1 MTNAFR
7 HPLVRSGILIAAVL
21 GGGLLEVSAAET
33 AAGGAHRF
41 FQWRPFLAPFHSV
54 VLHFPIGFL
63 TIAGILEIY
72 RVIRPSDEVR
82 RINGLILWLGLLTGV
97 VSVMFGLMRAGSGE
111 YDPHML
117 NLHRVY
123 GLAVPVVTAVTLA
136 LQSLA
141 TRRPAARGWTAAY
154 RMVLLGTLGL
164 VVVAGH
170 YGGNLTH
177 GSKYLVENAPDFMRE
192 FLDEAPETAV
202 APAPANLDAQSR
214 MFVEKVQPLLEKKCY
229 KCHGPDKQKGGYR
242 LDQPELVFQAGDS
255 GKTPIKPGDPIGSYL
270 VQLILLPPQH
280 DDVMPPEGK
289 EPLDIEEI
297 VTLLD
302 WVRHGAVVAG
312 GSTNQ
317 LPVTRSSPGTAAETA
332 GSPPAATH
340 H

>member
-1 MTNAFR
+1 MTNIPR
-7 HPLVRSGILIAAVL
+7 HPRLTSVFLAAAVL
-21 GGGLLEVSAAET
+21 SGGLLDVMAADA
-33 AAGGAHRF
+33 AAGGANRF

-72 RVIRPSDEVR
+72 RVFRPSDEVR
-82 RINGLILWLGLLTGV
+82 RINALILWLGLLTGV
-97 VSVMFGLMRAGSGE
+97 ISVTFGLMRAGGGE

-141 TRRPAARGWTAAY
+141 TRQQAARGWTGAY
-154 RMVLLGTLGL
+154 RLVLLGTLGL

-177 GSKYLVENAPDFMRE
+177 GSKYLVENAPDFVRE
-192 FLDEAPETAV
+192 MLDEAPEELAT
-202 APAPANLDAQSR
+202 PDPANLDTQAR
-214 MFVEKVQPLLEKKCY
+214 VFVEKVQPLLQKKCY

-242 LDQPELVFQAGDS
+242 LDQPELVFKAGDS
-255 GKTPIKPGDPIGSYL
+255 GKPPIKAGDPIGSYM

-317 LPVTRSSPGTAAETA
+317 LPVTRSSPGTAAA
-332 GSPPAATH
+332 AVLPAR
-340 H
+340 

>member
-1 MTNAFR
+1 MKNAFR
-7 HPLVRSGILIAAVL
+7 YQFVRRGTFIAAILVC
-21 GGGLLEVSAAET
+21 GLLDVAAADT
-33 AAGGAHRF
+33 GAGGAPRF

-72 RVIRPSDEVR
+72 RLVRPSDEVR

-97 VSVMFGLMRAGSGE
+97 ISVMFGLMRAGSGE
-111 YDPHML
+111 YDPQML
-117 NLHRVY
+117 SLHRVY
-123 GLAVPVVTAVTLA
+123 GLAVPVVTAATLA

-141 TRRPAARGWTAAY
+141 TRQQASRAWTSAY
-154 RMVLLGTLGL
+154 RLVLLGTLGL

-177 GSKYLVENAPDFMRE
+177 GSKYLVENAPDFVRE
-192 FLDEAPETAV
+192 LLDEAPETATG
-202 APAPANLDAQSR
+202 PDPANLDAQSR
-214 MFVEKVQPLLEKKCY
+214 VFVEKVQPLLEKKCY

-242 LDQPELVFQAGDS
+242 LDQPDLAFKAGDS
-255 GKTPIKPGDPIGSYL
+255 GKMPIKPGDPIGSYL

-289 EPLDIEEI
+289 EPLDVEEI
-297 VTLLD
+297 VILLD
-302 WVRHGAVVAG
+302 WVRHGAVVPG

-317 LPVTRSSPGTAAETA
+317 LPVTRSSPGTAAEAA
-332 GSPPAATH
+332 GVLSPAR
-340 H
+340 